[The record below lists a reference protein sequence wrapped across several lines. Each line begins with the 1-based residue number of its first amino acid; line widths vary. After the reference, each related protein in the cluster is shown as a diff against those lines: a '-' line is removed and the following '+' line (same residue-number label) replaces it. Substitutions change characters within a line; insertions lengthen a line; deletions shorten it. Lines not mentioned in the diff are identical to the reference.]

1 MTKSTG
7 PPPLLWLGCH
17 GFDCGAM
24 NILIY
29 CFRERE
35 DLFDMYEAVSG
46 ARMHAAYFR
55 PVIHFGKIINQIF
68 ECLIGLVDQ
77 CQVLIERFGP

>member
-1 MTKSTG
+1 
-7 PPPLLWLGCH
+7 
-17 GFDCGAM
+17 M

-55 PVIHFGKIINQIF
+55 PGRRLPRPAGQMPQYQAAKRRN
-68 ECLIGLVDQ
+68 E
-77 CQVLIERFGP
+77 